1 MIPMIFTNR
10 RGIHV
15 HRLPK
20 LYIVLL
26 TISALLFFAI
36 VCNNSSND
44 EFEGGDGK
52 CQTSL
57 GSYQGAIYTKSD
69 TTRQNKCLVESPWM
83 RVSQH
88 TVTTPTTGDG
98 TTKSKTIDDWLFIDY
113 HDRINVLVEA
123 PPPNSHH
130 PSTSINKKDY
140 EETDTDE
147 KHFIIME
154 QTKYAL
160 HSSSLAIVGGLIE
173 PSDVGGAIDAAKRE
187 VLEELSISC
196 HSWKDLGKFR
206 TDVNRGMG
214 WVYPFLATSCT
225 YDALDS
231 DAGKLVIENEDSSNA
246 DSSNVVGDRDTEKQ
260 HIRKM
265 SLSEVRRA
273 VMDGK
278 FVEVQWSN
286 TVALA
291 MLHLSSVRSGAERR
305 RREATASDFT
315 IS

>member
-1 MIPMIFTNR
+1 MIFTNR

-15 HRLPK
+15 HRLSK
-20 LYIVLL
+20 LHIVLL
-26 TISALLFFAI
+26 TIAAILFFAI
-36 VCNNSSND
+36 IYNSSND
-44 EFEGGDGK
+44 EAEVGDAK
-52 CQTSL
+52 CLSSL
-57 GSYQGAIYTKSD
+57 GTYQGVIFTKPDS
-69 TTRQNKCLVESPWM
+69 TQQNKCLVESPWM

-88 TVTTPTTGDG
+88 TVTTTITGTGDG
-98 TTKSKTIDDWLFIDY
+98 TAATTKTIDDWLFIDY

-123 PPPNSHH
+123 PPPPYPHI
-130 PSTSINKKDY
+130 STSIDNENY

-187 VLEELSISC
+187 VLEELSITC
-196 HSWKDLGKFR
+196 NSWRDLGKFR

-231 DAGKLVIENEDSSNA
+231 DAGNLVIDHGDSSNK

-265 SLSEVRRA
+265 SLSEVRKA

-291 MLHLSSVRSGAERR
+291 MLHLSSVR
-305 RREATASDFT
+305 
-315 IS
+315 